1 MPRIAFT
8 VLLCAMGAATAAA
21 LMTRRES
28 PRQVAE
34 AAAIVASERT
44 AAEPPIIPPPP
55 SLPAQAASIPS
66 LTFVVET
73 TRSGPDGTS
82 RTAQTVTRSRDRVR
96 VALEGARLEWLF
108 SQNVVYRDRAVAYRT
123 DHDHGEVHL
132 YEESALRSVTGIR
145 GWMDVLTLRFDR
157 SVLAKLRDTG
167 ERRIIGETTFTRYV
181 ARDLPAGVVQEV
193 WWSDELLLPLSV
205 TIRRSRTTT
214 TSIVKGLAYTAD
226 AAVLMDPMSRFP
238 NYKVLDPSDASDHH

>member
-1 MPRIAFT
+1 M
-8 VLLCAMGAATAAA
+8 
-21 LMTRRES
+21 
-28 PRQVAE
+28 
-34 AAAIVASERT
+34 
-44 AAEPPIIPPPP
+44 
-55 SLPAQAASIPS
+55 
-66 LTFVVET
+66 
-73 TRSGPDGTS
+73 
-82 RTAQTVTRSRDRVR
+82 
-96 VALEGARLEWLF
+96 ALEGARLEWLF

-167 ERRIIGETTFTRYV
+167 ERRMIGETTFTRYV

-193 WWSDELLLPLSV
+193 WWSDELLLPLSL

-226 AAVLMDPMSRFP
+226 AVVLMDPMSRFP
-238 NYKVLDPSDASDHH
+238 NYKVLDPTDASDHH